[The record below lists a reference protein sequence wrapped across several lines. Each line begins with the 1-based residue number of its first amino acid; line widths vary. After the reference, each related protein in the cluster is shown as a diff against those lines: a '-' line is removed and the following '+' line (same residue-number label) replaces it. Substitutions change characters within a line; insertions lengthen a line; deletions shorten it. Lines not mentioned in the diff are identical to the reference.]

1 MEVMK
6 WATYLDIVYQHN
18 SKTWKVHILWTQL
31 FQFLIVII
39 VIAAMKLKDTY
50 SLEGKLWP
58 T

>member
-6 WATYLDIVYQHN
+6 WATYLDSIYQYN
-18 SKTWKVHILWTQL
+18 SKTWKIYILWTQL
-31 FQFLIVII
+31 FQFLIVIF
-39 VIAAMKLKDTY
+39 VIAAMKLKDAY

>member
-50 SLEGKLWP
+50 SLEGKL
-58 T
+58 